1 MKEHWRLDKRI
12 PIALL
17 ITIVLQV
24 GAVLIWATQLDAR
37 VNQLEQYTMA
47 DSGLNEKFAR
57 LEERL
62 DSVKQNLVGVRQQL
76 DNITDKLIRG
86 K

>member
-1 MKEHWRLDKRI
+1 MREHWRFDKRI

-17 ITIVLQV
+17 ITVMLQV
-24 GAVLIWATQLDAR
+24 AGALIWATRLDAR
-37 VNQLEQYTMA
+37 VGRLEQDTLA

-62 DSVKQNLVGVRQQL
+62 DSMKQNLVGVRQQL
-76 DNITDKLIRG
+76 DHLMDKLMRE

>member
-1 MKEHWRLDKRI
+1 MREHWRFDKRI

-17 ITIVLQV
+17 LSLLLQLA
-24 GAVLIWATQLDAR
+24 GALVWATQLDAR
-37 VNQLEQYTMA
+37 VDSLEQTAMA
-47 DSGLNEKFAR
+47 GSGLSEKFAR

-62 DSVKQNLVGVRQQL
+62 DSVKQNIVTVRQQL
-76 DNITDKLIRG
+76 EQITDKLMEA